1 MENNKQNTNI
11 EQEKSIDEIMINDD
25 SDLEFDYTEDIEFD
39 SDDLNT
45 DIIEQEDSDDGEPAN
60 SVEEDCNHF
69 LRLTIDELDLSTR
82 ACNCLRRAGIQSV
95 QDIISRIHSIEDFN
109 NIRNMGRLSSEEVCE
124 KLAEYGFILV
134 PEQGFIFKANDGRK
148 KITQKNYKTYFEIH
162 RQDLNHKLKV
172 NQESFAIRGMS
183 PSSIG
188 FTKLY
193 ISLRKY

>member
-1 MENNKQNTNI
+1 MENNKQKTNI

-25 SDLEFDYTEDIEFD
+25 SDLEFDYAEDIEFD

-134 PEQGFIFKANDGRK
+134 PEIWK
-148 KITQKNYKTYFEIH
+148 
-162 RQDLNHKLKV
+162 RQM
-172 NQESFAIRGMS
+172 E
-183 PSSIG
+183 
-188 FTKLY
+188 
-193 ISLRKY
+193 

>member
-1 MENNKQNTNI
+1 
-11 EQEKSIDEIMINDD
+11 MINDD
-25 SDLEFDYTEDIEFD
+25 SDLEFDYAEHIEFD

-109 NIRNMGRLSSEEVCE
+109 NIRNMGRLSSEEVSYLHLC
-124 KLAEYGFILV
+124 
-134 PEQGFIFKANDGRK
+134 
-148 KITQKNYKTYFEIH
+148 
-162 RQDLNHKLKV
+162 
-172 NQESFAIRGMS
+172 
-183 PSSIG
+183 
-188 FTKLY
+188 
-193 ISLRKY
+193 

>member
-95 QDIISRIHSIEDFN
+95 QDIISRIHSPHN
-109 NIRNMGRLSSEEVCE
+109 V
-124 KLAEYGFILV
+124 K
-134 PEQGFIFKANDGRK
+134 P
-148 KITQKNYKTYFEIH
+148 
-162 RQDLNHKLKV
+162 
-172 NQESFAIRGMS
+172 
-183 PSSIG
+183 
-188 FTKLY
+188 
-193 ISLRKY
+193 